1 MEPCFYEWLYI
12 SHCILI
18 MCIHH
23 VSKMSDTHSAFW
35 CVTLSVNKTFVYEKT
50 QQGSFLKWIFSVVQ
64 KSSVDRSFAVDVWL
78 PLFVWAECVFVSV
91 LLSLTL
97 VSRMF
102 NYMLCHVSTAE
113 LGFVMAGLVCFF
125 LSLTTILPPRM
136 ILSCDLATLYYFNQT
151 DKPWRYTLWKMQPGA
166 ARLTL
171 AEQVKFRQRLPKSK
185 AVKRSILVSFHLP
198 WQHLHRSVL
207 QCGSV
212 HNLVTDCWDS
222 LCV

>member
-1 MEPCFYEWLYI
+1 MEPCFYEWLYV

-125 LSLTTILPPRM
+125 LSLTTILPPEW
-136 ILSCDLATLYYFNQT
+136 SY
-151 DKPWRYTLWKMQPGA
+151 
-166 ARLTL
+166 
-171 AEQVKFRQRLPKSK
+171 
-185 AVKRSILVSFHLP
+185 
-198 WQHLHRSVL
+198 
-207 QCGSV
+207 
-212 HNLVTDCWDS
+212 LVTLQPCIISIKLTNLDAIHCGKCSPEQLD
-222 LCV
+222 